1 MLAPMGAEESIP
13 LAKHTSFRIGGP
25 ADLLFA
31 PKSREE
37 LRFALEQ
44 AKALDVPVTLMG
56 NGTNLLVRDGGVEGL
71 VLKLGPGFS
80 TIQALGDGRIHALG
94 GALLS
99 SLANY
104 AAAQGLMGLEWAAGI
119 PGTVGGA
126 LAMNAGAYGGEI
138 KDVLTS
144 IEYLDRE
151 TGELIERPPA
161 DGELGYRES
170 AFSWPRRIALSATV
184 SLARMTAICRSGCR
198 TIASA
203 AGKSSPA
210 ISSGAATFKRPRGIL
225 QGALIEGAGLKGT
238 AVGGAQ
244 VSQLHAGF
252 IINRGG
258 ATCRDVLDLIALV
271 QRRVWEH
278 SGVKL
283 EPEIRVIGRD
293 ET

>member
-1 MLAPMGAEESIP
+1 MRKETRALAAMLAPMGAEESIP
-13 LAKHTSFRIGGP
+13 LAPHTSFRIGGP

-37 LRFALEQ
+37 LCFALEQ

-161 DGELGYRES
+161 EGELGYRES
-170 AFSWPRRIALSATV
+170 AFSWPRRVALGATV
-184 SLARMTAICRSGCR
+184 SLAPDDGHMQERMQDYSQRR
-198 TIASA
+198 RE
-203 AGKSSPA
+203 KQPPA
-210 ISSGAATFKRPRGIL
+210 ISQRGQHLQAAQRAFCRGADRRSRLEGDDHRRGPGEPAPRRVHHQPGRGHL
-225 QGALIEGAGLKGT
+225 PGRAGPDRAGT
-238 AVGGAQ
+238 A
-244 VSQLHAGF
+244 AGM
-252 IINRGG
+252 G
-258 ATCRDVLDLIALV
+258 T
-271 QRRVWEH
+271 
-278 SGVKL
+278 
-283 EPEIRVIGRD
+283 
-293 ET
+293 